1 MWENLRASIN
11 QAVGKYPMY
20 LTRKILLG
28 AIVAVLG
35 MVVFAFPEIT
45 MHNQSSAAL
54 PMLAAAVLLATG
66 IVLVVAEVK
75 MIWLKSH

>member
-1 MWENLRASIN
+1 
-11 QAVGKYPMY
+11 
-20 LTRKILLG
+20 
-28 AIVAVLG
+28 